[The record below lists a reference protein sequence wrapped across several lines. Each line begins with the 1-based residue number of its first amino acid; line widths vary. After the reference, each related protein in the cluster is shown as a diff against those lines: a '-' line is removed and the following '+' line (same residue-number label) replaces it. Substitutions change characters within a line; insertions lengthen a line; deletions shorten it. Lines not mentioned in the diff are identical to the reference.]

1 MRQRRVSDTD
11 DADTVNDKALVEAV
25 KAVRWDLHLS
35 HGTVRIQIREGKPTL
50 VTIERT
56 YKLD

>member
-1 MRQRRVSDTD
+1 MNPRRVSDNN
-11 DADTVNDKALVEAV
+11 DADIVNGKALAEAV
-25 KAVRWDLHLS
+25 KAVRWDLYLS
-35 HGTVRIQIREGKPTL
+35 HGTVKIQIREGKPTL